1 MERKNL
7 LLSGMVLILAAV
19 MLTVG
24 FTSPIMAKDQE
35 VFHWKFQSH
44 HTPGSLA
51 VESAIKPFIERV
63 DAMSGGRLKISLHYA
78 GELVS
83 YAEVDEA
90 LQANMIQIAN
100 TSSLFFRG
108 SFPMGLGFGS

>member
-1 MERKNL
+1 ML
-7 LLSGMVLILAAV
+7 FGVVFSVLAAFLV
-19 MLTVG
+19 MG
-24 FTSPIMAKDQE
+24 CTSPVAAKDK
-35 VFHWKFQSH
+35 VFNWKFQSH

-63 DAMSGGRLKISLHYA
+63 EKMSGGRLKISLHYA

-108 SFPMGLGFGS
+108 SLPMGWMSCHPNQR